1 MTLLA
6 LRLPRGIQRKLGLV
20 LLGVALVP
28 MGGFGFLAYKNGRAE
43 LEQKVSA
50 SLQDRAASAVD
61 KLSRNLFDRYG
72 DIQVI
77 AQNPVLAVDIAAP
90 EQKSEILA
98 AMVRT
103 YAPVYTLFLVTDA
116 NGIVVGSSDASLLGR
131 NESGADWF
139 RGALRGDVYY
149 SPDVQKTQTG
159 ALHVVFAAPLR
170 DRASGRLMGVVASW
184 VNWGVLFDEGL
195 AKKER
200 FGTTGEMLL
209 LDPRQRRLLAAGR
222 GSGGGVPDDLLRRVE
237 SSSASHGSFTYT
249 DPENG
254 RMYLAG
260 WAVEAGFG
268 SYAGQRLVAVARQ
281 EHDEATQSAAALLRQ
296 FVFLGLVTAV
306 LIVMTAAVLSRRFS
320 RPLVEMAEVAQRI
333 SQGEVQQEITSR
345 SDDEIGAMADS
356 FRRMTAY
363 LSEMASIAGRI
374 AEGQFTGTVQ
384 PRSAQDSMSQA
395 FAQMLAYLRE
405 MADVAAKIAD
415 GDLRGD
421 VRPRGQG
428 DTLGIAIQRM
438 SSNLQTM
445 IVALRDAAD
454 QVASTSSAIAASAD
468 ESARNGESAAASV
481 EEMTTTMHEMGASIQ
496 TVSRSV
502 SSQAAS
508 VTETS
513 ASVQQMVRSIQRIA
527 SIAGNLNET
536 ARRSSEAVT
545 EGRAAIAKASDGMSE
560 IRETIDGSAKLIQAL
575 GVRAD
580 SIGKIIGVISD
591 IATQT
596 NLLALNA
603 AIEAA
608 RAGEH
613 GVGFAVVADE
623 VRKLAERSA
632 RSTSEI
638 SQLIQG
644 IQAEVRAAVENMTR
658 STQAV
663 GHGFARSEEVG
674 RMLSRIDES
683 VNTVAEISKEIDLCT
698 GEQSVGSEQIGHAV
712 EKLNEITQEIASAM
726 EEQSSGTEQ
735 VVKAG
740 ERMKDMVHQN
750 TSASMKL
757 AASAQELASQ
767 AEALQEMVARFQ
779 VDGAARP
786 APAPARAFGQ
796 PRRAPLTLSKAG
808 GVS

>member
-1 MTLLA
+1 MN

-20 LLGVALVP
+20 LLAVALLP
-28 MGGFGFLAYKNGRAE
+28 MGGFGVLAYVNGRAE

-116 NGIVVGSSDASLLGR
+116 NGVVAGSSDASLLGR
-131 NESGADWF
+131 NESGEEWF

-149 SPDVQKTQTG
+149 SPDVQRSQSG
-159 ALHVVFAAPLR
+159 ALSVIFAAPMR
-170 DRASGRLMGVVASW
+170 DRATGRLMGVVASW

-200 FGTTGEMLL
+200 FGATGELL
-209 LDPRQRRLLAAGR
+209 VVDPRQRRLLAAGR
-222 GSGGGVPDDLLRRVE
+222 GIGQSVPEELLRRIE
-237 SSSASHGSFTYT
+237 SSSSERGAFTYVDGET
-249 DPENG
+249 GN
-254 RMYLAG
+254 RYLAG

-281 EHDEATQSAAALLRQ
+281 EHGEATHSAAVLLRQ
-296 FVFLGLVTAV
+296 FALLGFL
-306 LIVMTAAVLSRRFS
+306 TAAVIVAMAALISRRFS

-333 SQGEVQQEITSR
+333 SQGEVHQDITAR
-345 SDDEIGAMADS
+345 SSDEIGMMADS
-356 FRRMTAY
+356 FRRMTGY
-363 LSEMASIAGRI
+363 LADMASIAGRI

-405 MADVAAKIAD
+405 MSDVAAKIAD
-415 GDLRGD
+415 GDLRVD

-428 DTLGIAIQRM
+428 DTLGVAIQRM
-438 SSNLQTM
+438 AGNLQVM
-445 IVALRDAAD
+445 ITALRDSAD
-454 QVASTSSAIAASAD
+454 QVALTSSAIASSAD
-468 ESARNGESAAASV
+468 ESARNGENAAAAV
-481 EEMTTTMHEMGASIQ
+481 EEMTATMHEMGASIQ
-496 TVSRSV
+496 TVGRSV

-527 SIAGNLNET
+527 SIAGKLNET
-536 ARRSSEAVT
+536 AKLSADAVT
-545 EGRAAIAKASDGMSE
+545 AGRAAMAKASDGMSE
-560 IRETIDGSAKLIQAL
+560 MRETIDGSAKLIQAL

-644 IQAEVRAAVENMTR
+644 IQSEVRAAVDNMSR

-663 GHGFARSEEVG
+663 GHGFARTEEVG
-674 RMLSRIDES
+674 RMLSRIDDS
-683 VNTVAEISKEIDLCT
+683 VNTVAEISKEIDICT

-726 EEQSSGTEQ
+726 EEQSSGAEQ
-735 VVKAG
+735 VVKTA
-740 ERMKDMVHQN
+740 ERMKEMVQQN
-750 TSASMKL
+750 SSGSMKL

-767 AEALQEMVARFQ
+767 AEGLQEMVARFQ
-779 VDGAARP
+779 VDAAVRPASP
-786 APAPARAFGQ
+786 APAARTFGG
-796 PRRAPLTLSKAG
+796 RRALALQKAG
-808 GVS
+808 AS

>member
-1 MTLLA
+1 MLA
-6 LRLPRGIQRKLGLV
+6 FRLPRGIQRKLGLI
-20 LLGVALVP
+20 LLAVALVP
-28 MGGFGFLAYKNGRAE
+28 MGGFGILAYVNGRTE
-43 LEQKVSA
+43 LENKVSA
-50 SLQDRAASAVD
+50 SLQDRATSAVD

-77 AQNPVLAVDIAAP
+77 AQNPVLSVDIAAP

-116 NGIVVGSSDASLLGR
+116 VGVVGGSSDSSLLGR
-131 NESGADWF
+131 NESGEEWF

-149 SPDVQKTQTG
+149 SPEVQRSASG
-159 ALHVVFAAPLR
+159 ALTVIFAAPMR
-170 DRASGRLMGVVASW
+170 DRASGKLMGVVASW

-200 FGTTGEMLL
+200 FGQTGELLL
-209 LDPRQRRLLAAGR
+209 LDPRQRHLLAAGR
-222 GSGGGVPDDLLRRVE
+222 GAAQGVPDEILRRIE
-237 SSSASHGSFTYT
+237 ASTTPHGTFTYVDAET
-249 DPENG
+249 G
-254 RMYLAG
+254 RRHLAG

-281 EHDEATQSAAALLRQ
+281 DHEEATQSAAALLRQ
-296 FVFLGLVTAV
+296 FIFLGLF
-306 LIVMTAAVLSRRFS
+306 TAAGIVAMAAVISRRFS
-320 RPLVEMAEVAQRI
+320 RPLVEMSVVAQRI
-333 SQGEVQQEITSR
+333 SQGEVYQELTAR

-384 PRSAQDSMSQA
+384 PRSAQDSISQA

-405 MADVAAKIAD
+405 MAEVAAKIAD
-415 GDLRGD
+415 GDLRID

-438 SSNLQTM
+438 STNLQVM
-445 IVALRDAAD
+445 ITALRDSAD
-454 QVASTSSAIAASAD
+454 QVALTSATIASSAE
-468 ESARNGESAAASV
+468 ESARNGENAAAAV
-481 EEMTTTMHEMGASIQ
+481 EEMTATMHEMGASIQ
-496 TVSRSV
+496 TVGRNV
-502 SSQAAS
+502 SAQAAS
-508 VTETS
+508 VSETS
-513 ASVQQMVRSIQRIA
+513 ASVQQLVRSIQRIA

-536 ARRSSEAVT
+536 ARRSAEAVT
-545 EGRAAIAKASDGMSE
+545 EGRSAMSKASDGMSE

-644 IQAEVRAAVENMTR
+644 IQAEVRAAVDNMSR

-683 VNTVAEISKEIDLCT
+683 VNTVADISKEIDLCT

-726 EEQSSGTEQ
+726 EEQSSGAEQ
-735 VVKAG
+735 VVKAA

-750 TSASMKL
+750 TSGSTKL
-757 AASAQELASQ
+757 AASAQELTSQ
-767 AEALQEMVARFQ
+767 AEGLQEMVARFQ
-779 VDGAARP
+779 LDAPSRP
-786 APAPARAFGQ
+786 AASPPARASFGA
-796 PRRAPLTLSKAG
+796 RRGLAFKTGSA
-808 GVS
+808 S